1 MGVVVPPFAQH
12 GSCSPSLLQEDWL
25 KRQWVEPAYV
35 WQKEQIL
42 LQNREEG
49 PKESLPSPLPS
60 YTEGMMGR
68 GSPFSSTPGP
78 RVPPALI
85 PTFQLPRPKAPN
97 FSLPLFTSGE
107 AGRFTPWPCS
117 GLDSLVALI
126 FPTADHRPANGRFPA
141 LPLLLLLL
149 PPTLPLPSRLLA
161 SFCTAQAREKEG
173 GGKTQ
178 FGGAGQ
184 PRALGSCSSLAKTR
198 GNVRGGTSRK
208 GRNSNSRK
216 PLWHGAGE
224 VFLRRS
230 SRSSGHLW
238 LVIKELGGE
247 EI

>member
-1 MGVVVPPFAQH
+1 MKREAGLNQPMYGRENKSSYITGNSDPRNPCHHLF
-12 GSCSPSLLQEDWL
+12 LLHRRDDG
-25 KRQWVEPAYV
+25 KR
-35 WQKEQIL
+35 
-42 LQNREEG
+42 N
-49 PKESLPSPLPS
+49 
-60 YTEGMMGR
+60 
-68 GSPFSSTPGP
+68 PFSSTAGP
-78 RVPPALI
+78 RIPPALTPL
-85 PTFQLPRPKAPN
+85 PTPRPAAPN

-107 AGRFTPWPCS
+107 AARFTPWPCS

-126 FPTADHRPANGRFPA
+126 FPTADHRPVNGRFPA
-141 LPLLLLLL
+141 LPLLLLL

-161 SFCTAQAREKEG
+161 SFCTAQARERRKK
-173 GGKTQ
+173 KTQ

-184 PRALGSCSSLAKTR
+184 PRALGNCSSLAKTG

-208 GRNSNSRK
+208 DRNSNSRK